1 MVSLLSN
8 YIEKYKNRLKRVG
21 NNVGEAYQTST
32 DNFVQNH
39 FADSTTFRKL
49 RVESY
54 EFPTIKEIDSRVIEL
69 ERMGTL
75 REVLFRPHEGLNLGT
90 IVEFDNETWLMSD
103 KWGSNEAG
111 NFKALVQKCNRTLK
125 WRTSSGVIREVDCI
139 ASANPLGSKANQSK
153 NDIEWNKYDVSLP
166 TGQLFVYT
174 EFNPYTKQIE
184 MNQRFIFGA
193 NVYEVVG
200 IDDTSAVDKYGYGIL
215 QMTVKI
221 TTKRSDD
228 DFVTRIASNT
238 AYSMGEKNNDEE
250 QEGSLW

>member
-1 MVSLLSN
+1 MPEYLN
-8 YIEKYKNRLKRVG
+8 KYRKRLTRVG
-21 NNVGEAYQTST
+21 NNVGKAYQTST
-32 DNFVQNH
+32 DYFIQSN

-49 RVESY
+49 RVESF
-54 EFPTIKEIDSRVIEL
+54 EFPTLKEIDSRVIEL

-90 IVEFDNETWLMSD
+90 IVEFDNETWLISD
-103 KWGSNEAG
+103 KWGSKDVG

-125 WRTSSGVIREVDCI
+125 WKTPTGELREVDCI
-139 ASANPLGSKANQSK
+139 ASANPLGSKANQAK
-153 NDIEWNKYDVSLP
+153 NDIEFNKYDVSLP

-174 EFNPYTKQIE
+174 EFNPYTKTVN

-200 IDDTSAVDKYGYGIL
+200 IDDTSSVDKYGYGIL

-228 DFVTRIASNT
+228 DFVNRIASST
-238 AYSMGEKNNDEE
+238 AHTMEQNNDE
-250 QEGSLW
+250 GGIW